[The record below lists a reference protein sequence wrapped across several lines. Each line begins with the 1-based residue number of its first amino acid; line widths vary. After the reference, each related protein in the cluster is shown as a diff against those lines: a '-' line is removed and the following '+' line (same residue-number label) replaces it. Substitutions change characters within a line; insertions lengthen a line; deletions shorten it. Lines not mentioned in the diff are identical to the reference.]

1 MGTSCLVVVVGGP
14 RGILDALVSRVEI
27 LEAAWSRFDPA
38 SEVSKLNGASGCE
51 PLEVSSHTILLVSRS
66 VDAWRLTHG
75 RFDPTVGAAL
85 VAAGYDATFE
95 SLPWDRPATAGSD
108 PLPTPGCGG
117 IAIDSDAAT
126 VRIPAGVRFD
136 PGGLG
141 KGLAADL
148 VAAEGMVMG
157 ARGVLVDLGGDIRV
171 AGQGPDDGLWV
182 LDVEHPFEADRPL
195 LHLAVRDAALATS
208 TRQRRRWLIDGDPRH
223 HIIDPATGSPTSNR
237 VVSATVIASE
247 GWIAEAQTK
256 AVIVAGRL
264 DAVTGMSALLVD
276 EAGRCEAT
284 PELAELIGTAA

>member
-1 MGTSCLVVVVGGP
+1 MGTSCLVVVIDGP
-14 RGILDALVSRVEI
+14 EHLIGTLVDRVTT

-38 SEVSKLNGASGCE
+38 SEVSKLNRAGGAE
-51 PLEVSSHTILLVSRS
+51 PVEVSSDTLLLVSRS
-66 VDAWRLTHG
+66 IDAWRLTHG

-108 PLPTPGCGG
+108 PLPAPGCGG
-117 IAIDSDAAT
+117 IAIDLDAAT

-148 VAAEGMVMG
+148 VAAEAMEMG

-171 AGQGPDDGLWV
+171 AGEGPDDGQWV
-182 LDVEHPFEADRPL
+182 IDVEDPFDQASVL

-208 TRQRRRWLIDGDPRH
+208 TRQRRCWLIDGDPRH
-223 HIIDPATGSPTSNR
+223 HLIDPATGSPTSNR
-237 VVSATVIASE
+237 VVSATAIASD
-247 GWIAEAQTK
+247 GWLAEAQTK
-256 AVIVAGRL
+256 AVIVAGQL
-264 DAVTGMSALLVD
+264 DAVAGISALLVD
-276 EAGRCEAT
+276 EAGECETTA
-284 PELAELIGTAA
+284 ELAELIGAAA